1 MKNYRLL
8 RICTLIILLS
18 GCSVSS
24 TKTEEPLLKETAPIK
39 TTIELSSEVKEK
51 SEEAKVSDQ
60 PLLIDAEIAAPT
72 GDNTNYFTYEGNVPL
87 KIALLN
93 TGTETFL
100 YTFRHADNETI
111 VAQGMLKSD
120 ESFNEVFDELPEGDY
135 VLSCVVADE
144 EPPADIKLKVKVELL
159 NETV

>member
-1 MKNYRLL
+1 MNNYQLL
-8 RICTLIILLS
+8 RIGMLIILLS
-18 GCSVSS
+18 GCNVFS
-24 TKTEEPLLKETAPIK
+24 TKTEEPPVKEAAPIK
-39 TTIELSSEVKEK
+39 TTIDLSSEEKEK
-51 SEEAKVSDQ
+51 SEEPKVSDQ
-60 PLLIDAEIAAPT
+60 PILIEAEIAAHT
-72 GDNTNYFTYEGNVPL
+72 GDNENYFTYEGNVPL
-87 KIALLN
+87 KIALVN

-120 ESFNEVFDELPEGDY
+120 ESFNKVFDELPEGDY
-135 VLSCVVADE
+135 VLFCVVADE